1 MKKWIA
7 AIWLTLLTAVILG
20 FFWYNQLVYSL
31 PTPVPRGYHQISIGQ
46 QLTLNHK
53 LNFRNGKPLFLHFFN
68 PDCPCSR
75 FNIDHI
81 RSLIKSHKNEVNF
94 AVILMTNKDYTA
106 REIRK
111 KFGLDV
117 PLISDTSIAKQ
128 CGVYSTP
135 QAVII
140 TSDHHLYYRGNYNKN
155 RYCTDQQTS
164 YAKIALDDLLN
175 NKSRSQSDVLAI
187 KAYGCS
193 LPDCT
198 SK

>member
-31 PTPVPRGYHQISIGQ
+31 PTPVPKDYHQIGIGQ
-46 QLTLNHK
+46 QIALNNK
-53 LNFRNGKPLFLHFFN
+53 LNFRNGRPVFLHFFN

-75 FNIDHI
+75 FNIDHFK
-81 RSLIKSHKNEVNF
+81 SLIKSHKSDVNF
-94 AVILMTNKDYTA
+94 AVILMTNKAYTA
-106 REIRK
+106 QEIQK
-111 KFGLDV
+111 KFGLDIPV
-117 PLISDTSIAKQ
+117 ISDKNIAKQ

-135 QAVII
+135 QAVLI
-140 TSDHHLYYRGNYNKN
+140 TGDHELYYRGNYNKN
-155 RYCTDQQTS
+155 RYCTDLQTS
-164 YAKIALDDLLN
+164 YAKMSLEDLLHK
-175 NKSRSQSDVLAI
+175 KSSSQSDLLAI